1 MADLDLPHAVVSTG
15 PVSVPL
21 PGGRSRRTVNGV
33 PILELH
39 EDVAAKVAEHVSAL
53 LDPEAETIYLTGAM
67 AFMHTPRH
75 VGTGNPDVVILH
87 IGGSTLDEAAKEC
100 IVAFEDSFSADPPS
114 WVASTN
120 DDLAEVLAE
129 HYGCPVKGMDEEL
142 SA

>member
-1 MADLDLPHAVVSTG
+1 MADPDIHAVVSTG
-15 PVSVPL
+15 AKSVPL

-39 EDVAAKVAEHVSAL
+39 EDVVAKVARSVGAL
-53 LDPEAETIYLTGAM
+53 LDPEAETEYLTGAM
-67 AFMHTPRH
+67 AFMHTPRELGH
-75 VGTGNPDVVILH
+75 GRPDVVVFR

-100 IVAFEDSFSADPPS
+100 ITAFEDSYSADPPT
-114 WVASTN
+114 WVASTS